1 LRQRKLALVIESD
14 LNRLALRIDLQN
26 LRAAATP
33 LENVAAAARR
43 IRRWLLPLAPL
54 AGLLAARIVRK
65 RSGVLGKLVSL
76 VRWVSLGLA
85 VWRQFSAAG
94 EKSPNAEAG

>member
-43 IRRWLLPLAPL
+43 LPWPGCSRPASCASDPACWASWFRWFD
-54 AGLLAARIVRK
+54 GFH
-65 RSGVLGKLVSL
+65 
-76 VRWVSLGLA
+76 W
-85 VWRQFSAAG
+85 VWRYGGSSAPPVRNHRTLRQVESAAD
-94 EKSPNAEAG
+94 